1 MLQIIERILAI
12 PVPFNM
18 IIVIMAIIF
27 GTGII
32 TSIAKQIRK
41 YFCLR
46 EELQFKRE
54 MIDRGMTPQE
64 VEKLIKC
71 KTPSQISDIY

>member
-1 MLQIIERILAI
+1 MDLIDKVLAI

-32 TSIAKQIRK
+32 TSVAKQVRK

-54 MIDRGMTPQE
+54 MIDRGMSPQE
-64 VEKLIKC
+64 IEKLIKC